1 MRSSDR
7 TVPELELRRAS
18 LFFAQQGS
26 EYRQAAKHRHFKT
39 RAAAD
44 KHERGTMLQAGRV
57 SCGWLRSPSL
67 DVRSGALGSL
77 AEARLGSSFAS
88 RLSWSPRLPICQPDQ
103 TDFQME
109 SRREDQVS
117 NSDAKRP
124 IVMSGVRARQG
135 VTGHNV
141 RYVLGFGLAGAIIAL
156 ALLYLLYFAVE
167 W

>member
-1 MRSSDR
+1 
-7 TVPELELRRAS
+7 
-18 LFFAQQGS
+18 
-26 EYRQAAKHRHFKT
+26 
-39 RAAAD
+39 
-44 KHERGTMLQAGRV
+44 
-57 SCGWLRSPSL
+57 
-67 DVRSGALGSL
+67 
-77 AEARLGSSFAS
+77 
-88 RLSWSPRLPICQPDQ
+88 
-103 TDFQME
+103 ME